1 MAEKLNIYSDAWCEI
16 VFEDKNKEYGAFQL
30 RKNSGYTHLRAMII
44 AILLVVL
51 TIGIP
56 LIVKSIIPKKKE
68 LITDVTN
75 LANLKVEA
83 NNKPKD
89 EEKVDLPPPPE
100 LKSSIKFTAPIIAA
114 DDKVADDDDLKTQDE
129 LIQSKLSISTADVIG
144 KDDGTGVDIAD
155 LQEGQLDASDNKVEE
170 QIFLVVEQQPEFIG
184 SESLN
189 AYLMANVKYPQLAR
203 ESGIAG
209 TVFVQFVVEANGA
222 VSNITI
228 ARGIGGGCDEEA
240 LRVIKGMPH
249 WKPGKQN
256 GKAVRVKLSL
266 PIKFDLR

>member
-1 MAEKLNIYSDAWCEI
+1 MFEKLSVFSEAWCEI
-16 VFEDKNKEYGAFQL
+16 VFEDKNKNYGAFQL
-30 RKNSGYTHLRAMII
+30 RKESGYRHLKAMIFSI
-44 AILLVVL
+44 ALVVL
-51 TIGIP
+51 SISTP
-56 LIVKSIIPKKKE
+56 LILKSILPEKKIE
-68 LITDVTN
+68 NVEVTN
-75 LANLKVEA
+75 LTDIKVEKKA
-83 NNKPKD
+83 ETKD
-89 EEKVDLPPPPE
+89 ENKVDLPPPPE
-100 LKSSIKFTAPIIAA
+100 LKSTIKFTAPIIAA

-129 LIQSKLSISTADVIG
+129 LISSKLSISTADVIG

-189 AYLMANVKYPQLAR
+189 AYLAANIKYPQLAR

-209 TVFVQFVVEANGA
+209 TVFVQFVVEANGS

-240 LRVIKGMPH
+240 LRVIKNMPH